1 MYIKILKIYERV
13 QDIILENSD
22 LIKIVCGYCEN
33 WASEN
38 YDSSAV
44 VTLME
49 KIKQKQE
56 QESLIE
62 AINECDVQ
70 LYELLQENG
79 VL

>member
-56 QESLIE
+56 TKLAMRGFARLKRARCISV
-62 AINECDVQ
+62 A
-70 LYELLQENG
+70 LLHWQ
-79 VL
+79 

>member
-49 KIKQKQE
+49 KIKQK
-56 QESLIE
+56 
-62 AINECDVQ
+62 
-70 LYELLQENG
+70 
-79 VL
+79 

>member
-1 MYIKILKIYERV
+1 MYIKILKIYKRV
-13 QDIILENSD
+13 KDIILENSD
-22 LIKIVCGYCEN
+22 LIKI
-33 WASEN
+33 ASEN

-56 QESLIE
+56 SLIE
-62 AINECDVQ
+62 AIDECDVQ

>member
-1 MYIKILKIYERV
+1 MYIKILKIYEKV

-22 LIKIVCGYCEN
+22 LIEIVRGYCEN
-33 WASEN
+33 WASDN

-49 KIKQKQE
+49 RIKQNQDH
-56 QESLIE
+56 LLDTID
-62 AINECDVQ
+62 ECDAQ
-70 LYELLQENG
+70 LYDLLQENA

>member
-22 LIKIVCGYCEN
+22 LIKIVCGY
-33 WASEN
+33 W
-38 YDSSAV
+38 
-44 VTLME
+44 E

-56 QESLIE
+56 SLIE
-62 AINECDVQ
+62 AIDECDVQ